1 MAAFTTYCRFQSAP
15 DQRIRNVW
23 DNILQ
28 FQRLMA
34 QLFIKADR
42 GKDKNTSRE
51 QNGPSAS
58 RRGTQLWKGSTTAKS
73 SACCCHV
80 LATCQHS
87 RQHQWGYPALSQ
99 VQARKKKYKETE
111 RACLEIQIERGT
123 NCMFLMYQFWH
134 LLLGCN
140 NYLSN
145 QYWRILS
152 TESHNFYFLYCL
164 DSSRDINSNT
174 FGIPDKNKH
183 LVCGFIPILIL
194 IGFRRHLVRES
205 DL

>member
-15 DQRIRNVW
+15 DQRVRNVW

-28 FQRLMA
+28 FRRLMA

-42 GKDKNTSRE
+42 GQDKNTSKE
-51 QNGPSAS
+51 QNGLWAS

-99 VQARKKKYKETE
+99 VQARQNTKGTE
-111 RACLEIQIERGT
+111 RACLEIKTERGT
-123 NCMFLMYQFWH
+123 SRTFMMYQFWH

-140 NYLSN
+140 NNS

-152 TESHNFYFLYCL
+152 TEFHNFYFLYCL
-164 DSSRDINSNT
+164 GSSRDINSNT
-174 FGIPDKNKH
+174 FGRR
-183 LVCGFIPILIL
+183 CGFITILIL